1 MKKSILV
8 IVFGSAVLFSCNKN
22 RTCQCEIH
30 DGGDPTI
37 THTVLKGT
45 KSNTIVECDAIRVNL
60 QAGTSNY
67 VECGIQ

>member
-1 MKKSILV
+1 MKKNLLV
-8 IVFGSAVLFSCNKN
+8 IAIGSVVLFSCSKN
-22 RTCQCEIH
+22 RTCQCEVH
-30 DGGDPTI
+30 AGGDPII

-45 KSNTIVECDAIRVNL
+45 KSNTTVECDAIRVNL